1 MLLTVALLTGTLACV
16 PVLTSPDGGS
26 GDATWVP
33 PENGWPMSAPPAGLE
48 AEGFDA
54 GEVIPDFRMMD
65 QYGDEVALWQFHGS
79 VVVVDVS
86 TMWCGPCQQLA
97 EHVQAMADAYRD
109 DGVVYLSIF
118 PQDVGNEIPEQD
130 DLQMWGEN
138 FGITE
143 PLLSDATGWSYQVV
157 PDNAFPGVLI
167 VDRDLTVLTRVTP
180 PQDAAIEAAI
190 DAAI

>member
-1 MLLTVALLTGTLACV
+1 MPSFVALLTGLLACV
-16 PVLTSPDGGS
+16 PVLTSPDGDN
-26 GDATWVP
+26 GDSAWVA
-33 PENGWPMSAPPAGLE
+33 PENGWPTSAPPAGLE
-48 AEGFDA
+48 GEGFDA

-65 QYGDEVALWQFHGS
+65 QFGDEVSLWQFYGS

-97 EHVQAMADAYRD
+97 EHVQEMADAYRD

-143 PLLSDATGWSYQVV
+143 PLLSDAAGWSYQVV

-167 VDRDLTVLTRVTP
+167 VDRDMTVLTRVTP
-180 PQDAAIEAAI
+180 PQDAAIEAAV
-190 DAAI
+190 DAAL